1 MTKPECIE
9 NKEVY
14 KGKILTFFKKKMKF
28 SNGNTSDWDFV
39 HHNGAA
45 AIVAVDDDGKLFLV
59 KQYRPGCDRF
69 TLEIPAGCLNPGED
83 RKTAAMREL
92 EEEIGYHCDDAE
104 LLNKY
109 YPASAY
115 DDEYIEIYL
124 AKGLTKTKQNLDPDE
139 EVEVLKMDPEEIV
152 NKILSA
158 EISDGKTI
166 AGVLTY
172 YTKLKR
178 EVSSCRRHD
187 ISYTDR

>member
-28 SNGNTSDWDFV
+28 ANGNTSDWDFV

-45 AIVAVDDDGKLFLV
+45 AIVAVDNDGKLFLV

-92 EEEIGYHCDDAE
+92 EEEIGYHCDDGPMQYRQSVHHRLRE
-104 LLNKY
+104 RYSGRSSYLRLH
-109 YPASAY
+109 YP
-115 DDEYIEIYL
+115 E
-124 AKGLTKTKQNLDPDE
+124 
-139 EVEVLKMDPEEIV
+139 
-152 NKILSA
+152 
-158 EISDGKTI
+158 
-166 AGVLTY
+166 
-172 YTKLKR
+172 
-178 EVSSCRRHD
+178 SSQ
-187 ISYTDR
+187 SG

>member
-1 MTKPECIE
+1 MKKPECIE
-9 NKEVY
+9 SKEVH
-14 KGKILTFFKKKMKF
+14 KGRILTFFRKTMKF
-28 SNGNTSDWDFV
+28 ENGNTADWDFV

-45 AIVAVDDDGKLFLV
+45 AVVAVDENGKLFMV

-69 TLEIPAGCLNPGED
+69 TIELPAGCLNPGED
-83 RKTAAMREL
+83 RRTAAMREL
-92 EEEIGYHCDDAE
+92 EEETGYRCQDAV

-124 AKGLTKTKQNLDPDE
+124 ATGLTKTAQHLDPDE
-139 EVEVLKMDPEEIV
+139 EVEVLRMDV
-152 NKILSA
+152 NDLVDKILSC

-172 YTKLKR
+172 YTRLHKTT
-178 EVSSCRRHD
+178 EVEL
-187 ISYTDR
+187 

>member
-1 MTKPECIE
+1 MIKPECIE
-9 NKEVY
+9 NKEVF
-14 KGKILTFFKKKMKF
+14 KGKILTFYKKKMKF
-28 SNGNTSDWDFV
+28 ENGNTSDWDFV

-45 AIVAVDDDGKLFLV
+45 AVVAVDEDGKLFMV

-92 EEEIGYHCDDAE
+92 EEETGYRCSEAE

-124 AKGLTKTKQNLDPDE
+124 AKGLKKTSQHLDPDE
-139 EVEVLKMDPEEIV
+139 EVEIYRMELDEIV
-152 NKILSA
+152 DKIINC

-166 AGVLTY
+166 AGVMTY
-172 YTKLKR
+172 YAKLNRNK
-178 EVSSCRRHD
+178 
-187 ISYTDR
+187 